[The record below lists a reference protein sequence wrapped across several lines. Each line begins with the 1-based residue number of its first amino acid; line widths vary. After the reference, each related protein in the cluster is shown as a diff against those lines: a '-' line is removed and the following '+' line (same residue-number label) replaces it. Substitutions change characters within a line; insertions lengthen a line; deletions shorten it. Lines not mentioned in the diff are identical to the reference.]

1 MPLILR
7 LYRLLHS
14 RKLKKLAIFRK
25 LYDIVYQFVDGKYYQ
40 MPYFEGKILAI
51 PTYVMGKNVF
61 SVGVYEPEIT
71 TFIRSYIKSG
81 FSLID
86 IGANIGLH
94 TLASAF
100 CKKFDHQKFFAFEP
114 EINTFGVLENN
125 CEINKLNFVI
135 VENMGVGDIQCSMQ
149 INVSTTNNQ
158 GIHSFLERNGTTPGN
173 EVHITTLDNYFS
185 KLNLFNNIVLKI
197 DVEGYEIPVLM
208 GGIKWL
214 KKCNNAVIVCEI
226 CIDSNN
232 FLSEFST
239 LISNLNDIGFGF
251 PYVFKDSTITEEGLI
266 KSNTF
271 NFLFIKGEKAK
282 EIFHTSPNKYFVNFD
297 EFKEIN
303 LRKGNI

>member
-51 PTYVMGKNVF
+51 PTYVMGKNIF

-71 TFIRSYIKSG
+71 NFIRFYIKSG

-86 IGANIGLH
+86 VGANIGLH

-100 CKKFDHQKFFAFEP
+100 CKKNDHQIFFAFEP
-114 EINTFGVLENN
+114 EIRTFGVLENN
-125 CEINKLNFVI
+125 CKINKLDFVI
-135 VENMGVGDIQCSMQ
+135 LENMGIGDIQCTMQ

-158 GIHSFLERNGTTPGN
+158 GIHSFIERDGTTPGN
-173 EVHITTLDNYFS
+173 EVHITTLDHYFS
-185 KLNLFNNIVLKI
+185 KLNLFNNLVLKI

-214 KKCNNAVIVCEI
+214 KKCNNVVIVCEV
-226 CIDSNN
+226 CKDSNN
-232 FLSEFST
+232 NWSEFSK
-239 LISNLNDIGFGF
+239 LISNLNDIGFDF
-251 PYVFKDSTITEEGLI
+251 PLVYKDSTITEEGLI
-266 KSNTF
+266 KSDTF
-271 NFLFIKGEKAK
+271 NFLLIKGEEAK
-282 EIFHTSPNKYFVNFD
+282 GIFHNNPNRHFMNYD
-297 EFKEIN
+297 EFQEIN
-303 LRKGNI
+303 LRKGKT